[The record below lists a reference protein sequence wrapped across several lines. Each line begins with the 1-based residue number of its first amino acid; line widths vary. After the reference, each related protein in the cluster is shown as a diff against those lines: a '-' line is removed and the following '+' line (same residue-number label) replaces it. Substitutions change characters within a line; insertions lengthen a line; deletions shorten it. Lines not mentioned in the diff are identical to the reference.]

1 MIVIKQFAA
10 EFQIKLTAELIDALS
25 DTLALKLYILVI
37 GKTDLKHRTTPLKS
51 HNSIKRAEL
60 VLQNSERFH

>member
-1 MIVIKQFAA
+1 MIVVEQLAA
-10 EFQIKLTAELIDALS
+10 ELKIKLAAELVDTLS